1 MRHPVRLFRLVIP
14 VPPQGVVL
22 GRQAVATPV
31 AAVEE
36 VVVDLSL

>member
-22 GRQAVATPV
+22 GRQAVVVVTV
-31 AAVEE
+31 A
-36 VVVDLSL
+36 VVDLSL